1 MATAIVSC
9 AWSSLIMCTRA
20 KLYVHAF
27 MAHAIDTLYNCS
39 NGLHSTVQDDNV
51 RNQVEHIMGLVANHR
66 RFTESGPTSLSNIT
80 SSGTL
85 PTVNALYGYHRT
97 GVHSLHRKIFE
108 NYRGWCKNLNVAPK
122 FMPVLGGSSAEE
134 TAEVQAK
141 MSDIMLFMCI
151 WGESANLRHMP
162 ECLCFLY
169 HKMMQ
174 EFLVHRGAGEGSS
187 LYAGYFLDHVVT
199 PIWDVVLKHHK
210 VKGDHIKVGTRYTV
224 TQFRL

>member
-1 MATAIVSC
+1 MLLTLITTVVTLHC
-9 AWSSLIMCTRA
+9 TSL
-20 KLYVHAF
+20 
-27 MAHAIDTLYNCS
+27 
-39 NGLHSTVQDDNV
+39 QDDNV

-97 GVHSLHRKIFE
+97 GVHSLHRKLFE

-141 MSDIMLFMCI
+141 MSDIMLWMCI
-151 WGESANLRHMP
+151 WGEGANLRHMP

-174 EFLVHRGAGEGSS
+174 EFLVHRGVGESS
-187 LYAGYFLDHVVT
+187 ALYAGYFLDHVVT

-210 VKGDHIKVGTRYTV
+210 VKGDHIKVCTAA
-224 TQFRL
+224 TQSFDKRLVCEECDL